1 MIDRYDFLT
10 IKNKLKDIL
19 ATVNQNVMPDLWCAI
34 NSSIK
39 KMEEPMQLAIIGKI
53 SSSKSTLVNAI
64 LGKEEVMA
72 TGQMEITYNVGW
84 LKYGSP
90 DSDIIV
96 HHKDGTPPSYHSPN
110 DFLSWSAN
118 NENSTEI
125 QNVSYIE
132 LFDDA
137 EILRQINII
146 DTPGLDAV
154 RGQDSQNTLDF
165 LSKIRPDAVIMLF
178 TNSISEN
185 ILDVVSRFN
194 SCGVFNPLNAIGVLA
209 KIDNLW
215 LGEIDRNITALQIGN
230 AVVNNLMTTYP
241 ILRKSIFK
249 IYPMSALAFLKS
261 TTISEADFRLIA
273 QLADTDD
280 ETLSDL
286 LFSIDEF
293 VNDYDHVNLDK
304 AKRIELGNKYG
315 LYVISMIINSVKKK
329 PSITFQ
335 AINKMLYE
343 ESGAEVFMRVLHN
356 HFGNRSDLIKLESIY
371 QVIKQTLMQEH
382 CVMANSINTS
392 IEDIF
397 SSLVLEHKEYELL
410 YKIYNEDMSKLDMD
424 EEMAAEFKR
433 ICGEYGNSAPERLG
447 FDTKEDWDVDDLLNY
462 AQSRE
467 EYWRAERNKELDP
480 DIISWK
486 NTLCKSYG
494 NLRYTI
500 EKMNYNYNKANAFLY
515 NK

>member
-1 MIDRYDFLT
+1 
-10 IKNKLKDIL
+10 
-19 ATVNQNVMPDLWCAI
+19 
-34 NSSIK
+34 
-39 KMEEPMQLAIIGKI
+39 
-53 SSSKSTLVNAI
+53 
-64 LGKEEVMA
+64 
-72 TGQMEITYNVGW
+72 
-84 LKYGSP
+84 
-90 DSDIIV
+90 
-96 HHKDGTPPSYHSPN
+96 
-110 DFLSWSAN
+110 
-118 NENSTEI
+118 
-125 QNVSYIE
+125 
-132 LFDDA
+132 
-137 EILRQINII
+137 
-146 DTPGLDAV
+146 
-154 RGQDSQNTLDF
+154 
-165 LSKIRPDAVIMLF
+165 
-178 TNSISEN
+178 
-185 ILDVVSRFN
+185 
-194 SCGVFNPLNAIGVLA
+194 
-209 KIDNLW
+209 
-215 LGEIDRNITALQIGN
+215 
-230 AVVNNLMTTYP
+230 
-241 ILRKSIFK
+241 
-249 IYPMSALAFLKS
+249 
-261 TTISEADFRLIA
+261 
-273 QLADTDD
+273 
-280 ETLSDL
+280 
-286 LFSIDEF
+286 
-293 VNDYDHVNLDK
+293 VNLDK